1 MLTYGSPPFKQV
13 KLMGATFNQ
22 VYQNIYNQLDL
33 HHQTKI
39 QQAKDKFEKEKQA
52 EKNDNTSYEYY
63 KRY

>member
-1 MLTYGSPPFKQV
+1 MNT
-13 KLMGATFNQ
+13 TFNQ

-39 QQAKDKFEKEKQA
+39 QQAKDKFEKEKLA
-52 EKNDNTSYEYY
+52 EQNNKLNYEHY

>member
-1 MLTYGSPPFKQV
+1 MER
-13 KLMGATFNQ
+13 TFNQ

-39 QQAKDKFEKEKQA
+39 QQAKDKFEREKLA
-52 EKNDNTSYEYY
+52 EKKNKESYEYY

>member
-1 MLTYGSPPFKQV
+1 MER
-13 KLMGATFNQ
+13 TFNQ

-39 QQAKDKFEKEKQA
+39 QQAKDKFEKQKQA
-52 EKNDNTSYEYY
+52 EKNEKSNYEYY